1 MTARR
6 AGGGRGTTWRTV
18 ATALAPTA
26 GAWIALFLAL
36 VFGATFSLAART
48 AGAALPPRPA
58 TATTAA
64 AGAPSDSDPSPA
76 AASQQ
81 PETRPPA
88 QPAGEA
94 GAPPDSLTGSLTREP
109 STAAAPESA
118 GTATAA
124 SPGGAAPAG
133 AGTGPAGAAPMPAAG
148 APPEELFVH
157 ANSAYEAGDH
167 ARAVA
172 LYQRLRAEGHGDG
185 HLDYDLGNAYLR
197 NGELGRAIASYLR
210 AESALPR
217 DQDLRANLAF
227 ARKSAED
234 ALAPPEPSAVIQ
246 TLFFWHF
253 GLGRRELLAAVAVST
268 FLLFGFLAA
277 RLWRPRSELLRW
289 GAVVALLLLVATAGS
304 LAVHLLAPTRVAV
317 VVPQEIEVHS
327 GTGADTVVRFKLHA
341 GTEVRALERR
351 EDWIRIAL
359 PDGQQGW
366 LQAEH
371 AEVVSL

>member
-1 MTARR
+1 MRR
-6 AGGGRGTTWRTV
+6 AFSV
-18 ATALAPTA
+18 VLPTLLI
-26 GAWIALFLAL
+26 GAAFSL
-36 VFGATFSLAART
+36 VGAT
-48 AGAALPPRPA
+48 P
-58 TATTAA
+58 
-64 AGAPSDSDPSPA
+64 
-76 AASQQ
+76 
-81 PETRPPA
+81 PPA

-94 GAPPDSLTGSLTREP
+94 GAPPTLTGSLTREP
-109 STAAAPESA
+109 ADTTTPE
-118 GTATAA
+118 
-124 SPGGAAPAG
+124 
-133 AGTGPAGAAPMPAAG
+133 AGTGDITAARSGAPAAGGGPAPTGASPMPAAG

-253 GLGRRELLAAVAVST
+253 GLGRRELLAAVAVSSL
-268 FLLFGFLAA
+268 LLFGFLAA

-304 LAVHLLAPTRVAV
+304 LAVHLLAPARVAV

-371 AEVVSL
+371 AEVVAL

>member
-1 MTARR
+1 M
-6 AGGGRGTTWRTV
+6 
-18 ATALAPTA
+18 
-26 GAWIALFLAL
+26 
-36 VFGATFSLAART
+36 AART
-48 AGAALPPRPA
+48 ASAALPPRPA

-88 QPAGEA
+88 QPAGEP
-94 GAPPDSLTGSLTREP
+94 GAPSTLSGGLTGSLTREP
-109 STAAAPESA
+109 STASAPESA
-118 GTATAA
+118 GTETAA
-124 SPGGAAPAG
+124 SPGGAAPTG
-133 AGTGPAGAAPMPAAG
+133 AGIGPAPTGASPMPPAG
-148 APPEELFVH
+148 VPPEELFVH

-167 ARAVA
+167 ARAIA

-341 GTEVRALERR
+341 GTEVRALEQR

-371 AEVVSL
+371 AELVAL